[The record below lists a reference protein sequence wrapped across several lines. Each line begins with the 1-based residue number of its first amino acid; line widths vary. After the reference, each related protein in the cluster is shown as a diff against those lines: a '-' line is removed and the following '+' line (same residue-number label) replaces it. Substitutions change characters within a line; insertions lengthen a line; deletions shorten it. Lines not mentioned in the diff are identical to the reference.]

1 MHIIPINCL
10 ILRSH
15 YGFVKNKNMV
25 KKRDTRLKRIY
36 WVTLKGSLVN
46 VLLLTGKFVAGILG
60 GSAAMIADAV
70 HSLSDFVN
78 DIVILLF
85 VKLGSKPMDK
95 DHDYGHGKYE
105 TLATAVIGVS
115 LLAAG
120 VMIFIDGVRK
130 VWDVMQGQT
139 IESPGII
146 ALVAAVAS
154 IILKE
159 WAFRFTMKVGKEVDS
174 QAVIANAWDHRSDA
188 LSSIGTALGIG
199 GAILLG
205 SKWAVLD
212 PLAALVVSIFILK
225 AAYTLVIQATNELLE
240 ASLSEHIEQEI
251 MDIALQEENVT
262 DPHNLRTRSIGNIIA
277 IEMHVRMPGNISL
290 YEAHRKSTNI
300 ENRLKER
307 FGEQTHVGIH
317 PEPIKVNGRYI
328 EPQK

>member
-1 MHIIPINCL
+1 M
-10 ILRSH
+10 RSH

-60 GSAAMIADAV
+60 GSVAMIADAV

-115 LLAAG
+115 LLAVG

>member
-115 LLAAG
+115 LLAVG

>member
-1 MHIIPINCL
+1 M
-10 ILRSH
+10 RSH

-115 LLAAG
+115 LLAVG

>member
-1 MHIIPINCL
+1 M
-10 ILRSH
+10 RSH

-290 YEAHRKSTNI
+290 YEAHQKSTNI